1 MKLGKTFSF
10 THLLLFICCYN
21 LVNPI
26 HGASSTEKIDY
37 ENKSD
42 IYAYQL
48 EKLCELDGSGI
59 YDKAMKKLGFT
70 YKVLPAVRADILMM
84 KEGACVFPVDMR
96 YMKRDKPLI
105 HSDPLFI
112 VNIKI
117 YGKYKLYK
125 NLNELKDKRVGIRRG
140 LSLGQSVLESTKKL
154 KVEYVD
160 TLEQNMR
167 KLEYERVDAIVEFEL
182 DVLEY
187 IKDKPKFQIAYDK
200 KSYVDRLHE
209 SIVCVDNDKNRALI
223 KKFNNVLSKN
233 KNIIPGLMNQESVSS
248 FKYCYE
254 NSDFLLD
261 GKILN

>member
-1 MKLGKTFSF
+1 MKLSNAVYLNQFLFSLGCLYLMS
-10 THLLLFICCYN
+10 TS
-21 LVNPI
+21 V
-26 HGASSTEKIDY
+26 GASQSDQFELDH
-37 ENKSD
+37 KSD

-117 YGKYKLYK
+117 YSKYKLYK

-140 LSLGQSVLESTKKL
+140 LSLGQSVLEATKKL

-254 NSDFLLD
+254 NSDFLLN

>member
-1 MKLGKTFSF
+1 MKLSSALILNQFMCSLSF
-10 THLLLFICCYN
+10 LILMTSAM
-21 LVNPI
+21 
-26 HGASSTEKIDY
+26 GATSSDQSTLDH
-37 ENKSD
+37 KSD

-48 EKLCELDGSGI
+48 EKLCELDGNGI

-84 KEGACVFPVDMR
+84 KENACVFPVDMR

-140 LSLGQSVLESTKKL
+140 LSLGQSVLDATKKL

-223 KKFNNVLSKN
+223 KKFNDVLSKN

-248 FKYCYE
+248 FKYCYK
-254 NSDFLLD
+254 NLNFLLD

>member
-1 MKLGKTFSF
+1 MKLGKTFCF

-254 NSDFLLD
+254 NSDFLLN

>member
-1 MKLGKTFSF
+1 MKLGSAVHFRLWLFSVSA
-10 THLLLFICCYN
+10 
-21 LVNPI
+21 LV
-26 HGASSTEKIDY
+26 ASELSVATTNNTKY
-37 ENKSD
+37 EADIKSD

-48 EKLCELDGSGI
+48 EKLCEFDGSGI
-59 YDKAMKKLGFT
+59 YDKAMAKLGFK

-84 KEGACVFPVDMR
+84 KENACVFPVDMR

-117 YGKYKLYK
+117 YSKYKLFK

-140 LSLGQSVLESTKKL
+140 LSLGQSVVQAAKKL

-167 KLEYERVDAIVEFEL
+167 KLEYERVDAIIEFEL

-187 IKDKPKFQIAYDK
+187 IKDKPKFQITYDPK
-200 KSYVDRLHE
+200 ANVDRLHE
-209 SIVCVDNDKNRALI
+209 SIVCIDNEKNRSLI
-223 KKFNNVLSKN
+223 KKFNSTLSKN
-233 KNIIPGLMNQESVSS
+233 KNIIPELMNQESVSNL
-248 FKYCYE
+248 KYC
-254 NSDFLLD
+254 LD
-261 GKILN
+261 TKGYRIKLI